1 MTSANQITYCA
12 GYSQQYSL
20 NQTGFGYVLN
30 IVSNIGSTITTSTIA
45 GTVTENTGTCPPT
58 ANDYPGSTI
67 NFNSSVAIGSCS
79 LTMVIT
85 III

>member
-1 MTSANQITYCA
+1 VLDF
-12 GYSQQYSL
+12 L
-20 NQTGFGYVLN
+20 NNIIYLKLVSVVLN
-30 IVSNIGSTITTSTIA
+30 IVSNIGSTITTSTTA

-58 ANDYPGSTI
+58 ANNYPGSII
-67 NFNSSVAIGSCS
+67 NFNSSVNIASCT